1 MPYFITQENADCSG
15 WAVMAVDSDEVFGC
29 HTTKQSAIDQA
40 VAISL
45 AEQVEFLG
53 ERNESGP
60 QVVVTDI
67 DGTIFIDG
75 NKTNENLLAY
85 LDSFPDTSIF
95 VVTGRL
101 EEDRERT
108 SNELTDAGVR
118 FDDLIMRPDES
129 LTSNE
134 FKAETAVRL
143 METYNVMIAVDND
156 EGARAAY
163 RAAGITA
170 LHPNEVP
177 ASRAEAEPAPPE
189 DQVTGSDENKPGS
202 AQGPGGDVEFSAATE
217 TALRN
222 KVTEHN
228 DNMAEDNKPDYTRTT
243 FGQLATV
250 YRRGSGAYSV
260 SHRPGVSRAAWSMA
274 RVNAYLYLL
283 RNGRPE
289 NANYIG
295 DNDLLPEGHPR
306 SSRSL
311 EARAVDLSPPA
322 YMVDAARKGLEWFA
336 EGLAGDGLQDSTVR
350 AAREMV
356 AGRVSEDKWRK
367 IAAWISRHLVDLDSP
382 DANPSSDN
390 YPSPGVVAHA
400 LWGSDGGK
408 AGARRVLSYAEDI
421 IGRIEAENT
430 NRSKERT
437 VSKIE
442 TRIFANDFEVRETSD
457 GMTLTGYAARF
468 NEPSEPLPFVERI
481 QRGAFKRSLSSR
493 NNIYMLW
500 NHSSSDVL
508 ASTRAGSLRLSEDE
522 YGLRVEADLP
532 DTQLGR
538 DAKVLIQRGDVTGF
552 SFGFTVPANGDSWN
566 ADGTERTLKSVRL
579 LEVSAGVAF
588 PAYPSTVGSAQVRS
602 LEDVVSAVGVD
613 YDALTMVLNKVA
625 AGEPITY
632 AEKEVMELV
641 LDALVPE
648 EDVQA
653 DPEMMPEDEPV
664 TEENGLDMLALKR
677 KRLALML
684 LETL

>member
-1 MPYFITQENADCSG
+1 MPYYITQENADCSG
-15 WAVMAVDSDEVFGC
+15 WAVMAIDSDEVFGC
-29 HTTKQSAIDQA
+29 HTTKESAIDQA

-45 AEQVEFLG
+45 AEEVEFLG

-75 NKTNENLLAY
+75 NETNENLLAY

-134 FKAETAVRL
+134 FKAETALRL
-143 METYNVMIAVDND
+143 MQEFNVMIAVDND

-177 ASRAEAEPAPPE
+177 ASRAEA
-189 DQVTGSDENKPGS
+189 
-202 AQGPGGDVEFSAATE
+202 
-217 TALRN
+217 
-222 KVTEHN
+222 
-228 DNMAEDNKPDYTRTT
+228 
-243 FGQLATV
+243 
-250 YRRGSGAYSV
+250 
-260 SHRPGVSRAAWSMA
+260 
-274 RVNAYLYLL
+274 
-283 RNGRPE
+283 
-289 NANYIG
+289 
-295 DNDLLPEGHPR
+295 
-306 SSRSL
+306 
-311 EARAVDLSPPA
+311 RAVDLTPPA

-336 EGLAGDGLQDSTVR
+336 EGLAGDGLTGRTVR
-350 AAREMV
+350 EARDMV
-356 AGRVSEDKWRK
+356 AGQVSEDKWVR

-382 DANPSSDN
+382 DANPDSND
-390 YPSPGVVAHA
+390 YPSAGVVAHA

-430 NRSKERT
+430 NRSKVT
-437 VSKIE
+437 MSKIE
-442 TRIFANDFEVRETSD
+442 TRLFVNDFEVRETAD

-468 NEPSEPLPFVERI
+468 NEPSEPLPFLERI
-481 QRGAFKRSLSSR
+481 APGAFKRSLR
-493 NNIYMLW
+493 AKNDIKLLW
-500 NHSSSDVL
+500 NHDSSMVL
-508 ASTRAGSLRLSEDE
+508 GSTRSGTLRLSEDDK
-522 YGLRVEADLP
+522 GLFVDAILP
-532 DTQLGR
+532 DTQAGR

-552 SFGFTVPANGDSWN
+552 SFGFTVPPNGDTWN

-579 LEVSAGVAF
+579 LEVSTGVAF
-588 PAYPSTVGSAQVRS
+588 PAYPSTNGTAQVRS
-602 LEDVVSAVGVD
+602 LEDVVMAVGVD
-613 YDALTMVLNKVA
+613 YDALSMVLGKVA

-648 EDVQA
+648 EEAPV
-653 DPEMMPEDEPV
+653 EDAPMDEAM
-664 TEENGLDMLALKR
+664 TEQNGLDQLALHR
-677 KRLALML
+677 KKLALMEL

>member
-15 WAVMAVDSDEVFGC
+15 WAVMAIDSDEVFGC

-45 AEQVEFLG
+45 AEDVEFLG

-75 NKTNENLLAY
+75 NKTNETLLRY

-143 METYNVMIAVDND
+143 METYNVMVAVDND
-156 EGARAAY
+156 EGARSAY

-177 ASRAEAEPAPPE
+177 ASRAEA
-189 DQVTGSDENKPGS
+189 
-202 AQGPGGDVEFSAATE
+202 
-217 TALRN
+217 
-222 KVTEHN
+222 
-228 DNMAEDNKPDYTRTT
+228 
-243 FGQLATV
+243 
-250 YRRGSGAYSV
+250 
-260 SHRPGVSRAAWSMA
+260 
-274 RVNAYLYLL
+274 
-283 RNGRPE
+283 
-289 NANYIG
+289 
-295 DNDLLPEGHPR
+295 
-306 SSRSL
+306 
-311 EARAVDLSPPA
+311 RAVDLTPPA

-336 EGLAGDGLQDSTVR
+336 EGLAGDGLTGRTVR
-350 AAREMV
+350 EARDMV
-356 AGRVSEDKWRK
+356 AGQVSEDKWVR

-382 DANPSSDN
+382 DANPDSDN
-390 YPSPGVVAHA
+390 YPSAGVVAHA

-430 NRSKERT
+430 NRSKGRT

-442 TRIFANDFEVRETSD
+442 TRVFTNDFEIRETGDS
-457 GMTLTGYAARF
+457 MTLTGYAARF
-468 NEPSEPLPFVERI
+468 NEPSEPLPFIERI
-481 QRGAFKRSLSSR
+481 APGAFKRSLR
-493 NNIYMLW
+493 AKNDIKLLW
-500 NHSSSDVL
+500 NHDSSMVL
-508 ASTRAGSLRLSEDE
+508 GSTRAGTLRLSEDDK
-522 YGLRVEADLP
+522 GLFVEADLP
-532 DTQLGR
+532 STSFGL
-538 DAKVLIQRGDVTGF
+538 DAKISIQRGDVTGF
-552 SFGFTVPANGDSWN
+552 SFGFTVPPNGDTWN
-566 ADGTERTLKSVRL
+566 SEGTERTLKSVRL
-579 LEVSAGVAF
+579 LEVSTGVAF
-588 PAYPSTVGSAQVRS
+588 PAYPSTNGTAQVRS
-602 LEDVVSAVGVD
+602 LEDVVMAVGVD
-613 YDALTMVLNKVA
+613 YDALSMVLGKVA

-648 EDVQA
+648 EEAPV
-653 DPEMMPEDEPV
+653 EDAPMDEAM
-664 TEENGLDMLALKR
+664 TEQNGLDQLALHR
-677 KRLALML
+677 KKLALMEL

>member
-1 MPYFITQENADCSG
+1 MPYYITQENADCSG

-45 AEQVEFLG
+45 AEEVEFLG

-75 NKTNENLLAY
+75 NKTNEELLLY

-101 EEDRERT
+101 EEDRDRT

-134 FKAETAVRL
+134 FKAQTALRL
-143 METYNVMIAVDND
+143 MEEFNVMIAVDND

-177 ASRAEAEPAPPE
+177 ASRAEA
-189 DQVTGSDENKPGS
+189 
-202 AQGPGGDVEFSAATE
+202 
-217 TALRN
+217 
-222 KVTEHN
+222 
-228 DNMAEDNKPDYTRTT
+228 
-243 FGQLATV
+243 
-250 YRRGSGAYSV
+250 
-260 SHRPGVSRAAWSMA
+260 
-274 RVNAYLYLL
+274 
-283 RNGRPE
+283 
-289 NANYIG
+289 
-295 DNDLLPEGHPR
+295 
-306 SSRSL
+306 
-311 EARAVDLSPPA
+311 RAVDLTPPA

-336 EGLAGDGLQDSTVR
+336 EGLAGDGLTGRTVR
-350 AAREMV
+350 EARDMV
-356 AGRVSEDKWRK
+356 AGQVSADKWVR

-382 DANPSSDN
+382 DANPDSDN
-390 YPSPGVVAHA
+390 YPSAGVVAHA

-430 NRSKERT
+430 NRSKGGT

-442 TRIFANDFEVRETSD
+442 TRVFVNDFEVRETAE

-468 NEPSEPLPFVERI
+468 NEPSEPLPFIERI
-481 QRGAFKRSLSSR
+481 APGAFKRSLR
-493 NNIYMLW
+493 AKNDIKLLW

-508 ASTRAGSLRLSEDE
+508 GSTRSGTLRLSEDE
-522 YGLRVEADLP
+522 LGLRVEADLP
-532 DTQLGR
+532 DTQAGR

-552 SFGFTVPANGDSWN
+552 SFGFTVPPNGDSWN
-566 ADGTERTLKSVRL
+566 SEGTERTLKSVRL
-579 LEVSAGVAF
+579 LEVSTGVAF
-588 PAYPSTVGSAQVRS
+588 PAYPSTNGTAQVRS
-602 LEDVVSAVGVD
+602 LEDVVMAVGVD
-613 YDALTMVLNKVA
+613 YDALSMVLGKVA

-648 EDVQA
+648 EEAPV
-653 DPEMMPEDEPV
+653 EDAPMDEAM
-664 TEENGLDMLALKR
+664 TEQNGLDQLALHR
-677 KRLALML
+677 KKIALMEL
-684 LETL
+684 LESL

>member
-1 MPYFITQENADCSG
+1 MPYYITDENAECLG
-15 WAVMAVDSDEVFGC
+15 WAVMAIDSDEVFGC

-45 AEQVEFLG
+45 AEEVEFLG

-67 DGTIFIDG
+67 DGTLFIDG
-75 NKTNENLLAY
+75 ETNENLLAY

-118 FDDLIMRPDES
+118 FSDLILRPDES

-143 METYNVMIAVDND
+143 METYNVMVAVDND

-177 ASRAEAEPAPPE
+177 ASR
-189 DQVTGSDENKPGS
+189 S
-202 AQGPGGDVEFSAATE
+202 
-217 TALRN
+217 
-222 KVTEHN
+222 
-228 DNMAEDNKPDYTRTT
+228 
-243 FGQLATV
+243 
-250 YRRGSGAYSV
+250 
-260 SHRPGVSRAAWSMA
+260 
-274 RVNAYLYLL
+274 
-283 RNGRPE
+283 
-289 NANYIG
+289 
-295 DNDLLPEGHPR
+295 
-306 SSRSL
+306 
-311 EARAVDLSPPA
+311 EARAVDLTPPA

-336 EGLAGDGLQDSTVR
+336 EGLAGDGLTGRTVR
-350 AAREMV
+350 EARDMV
-356 AGRVSEDKWRK
+356 AGQVSADKWVR

-382 DANPSSDN
+382 DANPDSDN
-390 YPSPGVVAHA
+390 YPSAGVVAHA

-430 NRSKERT
+430 NRSKGGT

-442 TRIFANDFEVRETSD
+442 TRVFLNDFEVRETAD

-468 NEPSEPLPFVERI
+468 NEPSEPLPFIERI
-481 QRGAFKRSLSSR
+481 APGAFKRSLR
-493 NNIYMLW
+493 AKNDIKLLW
-500 NHSSSDVL
+500 NHDSSSVL
-508 ASTRAGSLRLSEDE
+508 GSTRSGTLRLYEDE
-522 YGLRVEADLP
+522 MGLRVEADLP
-532 DTQLGR
+532 DTQAGR

-566 ADGTERTLKSVRL
+566 SEGTERTLKSVRL
-579 LEVSAGVAF
+579 LEVSTGVAF
-588 PAYPSTVGSAQVRS
+588 PAYPSTNGTAQVRS
-602 LEDVVSAVGVD
+602 LEDVVVAVGVD
-613 YDALTMVLNKVA
+613 YDALSMVLGKVA

-648 EDVQA
+648 EDAPV
-653 DPEMMPEDEPV
+653 EDAPV
-664 TEENGLDMLALKR
+664 DEAMTEQNGLDQLALHR
-677 KRLALML
+677 KKIALMEL
-684 LETL
+684 LDSL

>member
-1 MPYFITQENADCSG
+1 
-15 WAVMAVDSDEVFGC
+15 
-29 HTTKQSAIDQA
+29 
-40 VAISL
+40 L
-45 AEQVEFLG
+45 AEEVEFLG

-67 DGTIFIDG
+67 DGTLFIDG
-75 NKTNENLLAY
+75 ETNENLLAY

-177 ASRAEAEPAPPE
+177 ASRAEA
-189 DQVTGSDENKPGS
+189 
-202 AQGPGGDVEFSAATE
+202 
-217 TALRN
+217 
-222 KVTEHN
+222 
-228 DNMAEDNKPDYTRTT
+228 
-243 FGQLATV
+243 
-250 YRRGSGAYSV
+250 
-260 SHRPGVSRAAWSMA
+260 
-274 RVNAYLYLL
+274 
-283 RNGRPE
+283 
-289 NANYIG
+289 
-295 DNDLLPEGHPR
+295 
-306 SSRSL
+306 
-311 EARAVDLSPPA
+311 RAVDLTPPA
-322 YMVDAARKGLEWFA
+322 YMVDAARKGLEWFT
-336 EGLAGDGLQDSTVR
+336 EGLAGDGLTGQTVR
-350 AAREMV
+350 EARDMV
-356 AGRVSEDKWRK
+356 AGQVSEDKWVR
-367 IAAWISRHLVDLDSP
+367 IAAWIARHLVDLDSP
-382 DANPSSDN
+382 DAKPDSDN
-390 YPSPGVVAHA
+390 YPSAGVVAHA

-430 NRSKERT
+430 NRSKGRT

-442 TRIFANDFEVRETSD
+442 TRVFVNDFEVRETAE

-468 NEPSEPLPFVERI
+468 NEPSEPLPFIERI
-481 QRGAFKRSLSSR
+481 APGAFKRSLR
-493 NNIYMLW
+493 AKNDIKLLW

-508 ASTRAGSLRLSEDE
+508 GSTRSGTLRLSEDE
-522 YGLRVEADLP
+522 LGLRVEADLP
-532 DTQLGR
+532 DTQAGR

-552 SFGFTVPANGDSWN
+552 SFGFTVPANGDSWSS
-566 ADGTERTLKSVRL
+566 DGTERTLKSVRL
-579 LEVSAGVAF
+579 LEVSTGVAF
-588 PAYPSTVGSAQVRS
+588 PAYPSTNGTAQVRS
-602 LEDVVSAVGVD
+602 LEDVVMAVGVD
-613 YDALTMVLNKVA
+613 YDALSMVLGKVA

-648 EDVQA
+648 EEAPV
-653 DPEMMPEDEPV
+653 EDAPMDEAM
-664 TEENGLDMLALKR
+664 TEQNGLDQLALHR
-677 KRLALML
+677 KKLALMEL

>member
-29 HTTKQSAIDQA
+29 HTTKESAIDQA

-45 AEQVEFLG
+45 AEDVEFLG

-75 NKTNENLLAY
+75 NETNENLLAY
-85 LDSFPDTSIF
+85 LDSFRDTSIF

-118 FDDLIMRPDES
+118 FNDLIMRPDES

-143 METYNVMIAVDND
+143 METYNVMVAVDND
-156 EGARAAY
+156 EGARSAY

-177 ASRAEAEPAPPE
+177 ASRAE
-189 DQVTGSDENKPGS
+189 V
-202 AQGPGGDVEFSAATE
+202 
-217 TALRN
+217 
-222 KVTEHN
+222 
-228 DNMAEDNKPDYTRTT
+228 
-243 FGQLATV
+243 
-250 YRRGSGAYSV
+250 
-260 SHRPGVSRAAWSMA
+260 
-274 RVNAYLYLL
+274 
-283 RNGRPE
+283 
-289 NANYIG
+289 
-295 DNDLLPEGHPR
+295 
-306 SSRSL
+306 
-311 EARAVDLSPPA
+311 RAVDLTPPA

-336 EGLAGDGLQDSTVR
+336 EGLAGDGLTGRTVR
-350 AAREMV
+350 EARDMV
-356 AGRVSEDKWRK
+356 AGQVSEDKWVR

-382 DANPSSDN
+382 DANPDSDN
-390 YPSPGVVAHA
+390 YPSAGVVAHA

-430 NRSKERT
+430 NRSKVT
-437 VSKIE
+437 MSKIE
-442 TRIFANDFEVRETSD
+442 TRVFTNDFEVRETSD
-457 GMTLTGYAARF
+457 GMTLSGYAAVF
-468 NEPSEPLPFVERI
+468 NSNSEALPFIERI
-481 QRGAFKRSLSSR
+481 APGAFKRSLRSK
-493 NNIYMLW
+493 NNIYLLW

-532 DTQLGR
+532 MTSLGK

-552 SFGFTVPANGDSWN
+552 SFGFTVPPGGDSWN

-579 LEVSAGVAF
+579 LEVSTGVAF
-588 PAYPSTVGSAQVRS
+588 PAYPSTNGTAQVRS
-602 LEDVVSAVGVD
+602 LEDVVMAVGVD
-613 YDALTMVLNKVA
+613 YDALSMVLGKVA

-648 EDVQA
+648 EEAPV
-653 DPEMMPEDEPV
+653 EDAPMDEAM
-664 TEENGLDMLALKR
+664 TEQNGLDQLALHR
-677 KRLALML
+677 KKLALMEL

>member
-1 MPYFITQENADCSG
+1 MPYYITQENPDCSG
-15 WAVMAVDSDEVFGC
+15 WAVMAIDSDEVFGC

-45 AEQVEFLG
+45 AEEVEFLG

-60 QVVVTDI
+60 QVVVSDI

-143 METYNVMIAVDND
+143 METYNVMVAVDND
-156 EGARAAY
+156 AGARSAY

-177 ASRAEAEPAPPE
+177 ASRAEA
-189 DQVTGSDENKPGS
+189 
-202 AQGPGGDVEFSAATE
+202 
-217 TALRN
+217 
-222 KVTEHN
+222 
-228 DNMAEDNKPDYTRTT
+228 
-243 FGQLATV
+243 
-250 YRRGSGAYSV
+250 
-260 SHRPGVSRAAWSMA
+260 
-274 RVNAYLYLL
+274 
-283 RNGRPE
+283 
-289 NANYIG
+289 
-295 DNDLLPEGHPR
+295 
-306 SSRSL
+306 
-311 EARAVDLSPPA
+311 RAVDLTPPA

-350 AAREMV
+350 AAREM
-356 AGRVSEDKWRK
+356 ADGRVSEDKWRK
-367 IAAWISRHLVDLDSP
+367 IAAWIPRHLVDLDAPAADP
-382 DANPSSDN
+382 DNED

-430 NRSKERT
+430 NRSKGRT

-442 TRIFANDFEVRETSD
+442 TRVFTNDFEVRETAD

-468 NEPSEPLPFVERI
+468 NEPSEPLPFIERI
-481 QRGAFKRSLSSR
+481 APGAFKRSLR
-493 NNIYMLW
+493 AKNDIKLLW

-508 ASTRAGSLRLSEDE
+508 GSTRSGTLRLYEDE
-522 YGLRVEADLP
+522 MGLRVEADLP
-532 DTQLGR
+532 DTQAGR

-552 SFGFTVPANGDSWN
+552 SFGFTVPPNGDSWN
-566 ADGTERTLKSVRL
+566 SDGTERTLRSVRL
-579 LEVSAGVAF
+579 LEVSTGVAF

-602 LEDVVSAVGVD
+602 LEDVVMAVGVD
-613 YDALTMVLNKVA
+613 YDALSAVLGKVA

-632 AEKEVMELV
+632 PEKEVMELV

-648 EDVQA
+648 EEAPV
-653 DPEMMPEDEPV
+653 EDAPMDEAM
-664 TEENGLDMLALKR
+664 TEQNGLDQLALHR
-677 KRLALML
+677 KKLALMEL
-684 LETL
+684 LESL

>member
-1 MPYFITQENADCSG
+1 MPYYITEDNADCSG
-15 WAVMAVDSDEVFGC
+15 WAVMAIDSDEVFGC
-29 HTTKQSAIDQA
+29 HTTKQSAIEQA

-45 AEQVEFLG
+45 AEDVEFVG
-53 ERNESGP
+53 ERNDSGP
-60 QVVVTDI
+60 QVVITDI

-75 NKTNENLLAY
+75 ETNENLLAY
-85 LDSFPDTSIF
+85 LDSFPDTSVY

-118 FDDLIMRPDES
+118 FDELIMRPNES
-129 LTSNE
+129 MTSNE

-143 METYNVMIAVDND
+143 METYNVMVAVEND

-170 LHPNEVP
+170 LHPNDIP
-177 ASRAEAEPAPPE
+177 ASRAE
-189 DQVTGSDENKPGS
+189 S
-202 AQGPGGDVEFSAATE
+202 
-217 TALRN
+217 
-222 KVTEHN
+222 
-228 DNMAEDNKPDYTRTT
+228 
-243 FGQLATV
+243 
-250 YRRGSGAYSV
+250 
-260 SHRPGVSRAAWSMA
+260 
-274 RVNAYLYLL
+274 
-283 RNGRPE
+283 
-289 NANYIG
+289 
-295 DNDLLPEGHPR
+295 
-306 SSRSL
+306 
-311 EARAVDLSPPA
+311 RAVDLTPPA

-336 EGLAGDGLQDSTVR
+336 EGLAGDGLTGQTVR
-350 AAREMV
+350 EARDMV
-356 AGRVSEDKWRK
+356 AGQVSEDKWVR

-382 DANPSSDN
+382 DANSDSDN
-390 YPSPGVVAHA
+390 YPSAGVVAHA

-408 AGARRVLSYAEDI
+408 SGARRVLSYAEDI

-430 NRSKERT
+430 NRSKGNT

-442 TRIFANDFEVRETSD
+442 TRVFANDFEIRETAN

-468 NEPSEPLPFVERI
+468 NEPSEPLPFTERI

-566 ADGTERTLKSVRL
+566 AEGTERTLKSVRL

-602 LEDVVSAVGVD
+602 LEDVVVAVGVD
-613 YDALTMVLNKVA
+613 YDALSMVLGKVA

-648 EDVQA
+648 EDAPV
-653 DPEMMPEDEPV
+653 EDAPV
-664 TEENGLDMLALKR
+664 EDAPMDEAMTEENGLDLLALKR
-677 KRLALML
+677 KKLALML

>member
-40 VAISL
+40 IAISL
-45 AEQVEFLG
+45 AEEVEFLG

-75 NKTNENLLAY
+75 ETNENLLAY

-101 EEDRERT
+101 EKDRERT

-118 FDDLIMRPDES
+118 FSDLIMRPDES

-143 METYNVMIAVDND
+143 METYNVMVAVDND

-177 ASRAEAEPAPPE
+177 ASRAEA
-189 DQVTGSDENKPGS
+189 
-202 AQGPGGDVEFSAATE
+202 
-217 TALRN
+217 
-222 KVTEHN
+222 
-228 DNMAEDNKPDYTRTT
+228 
-243 FGQLATV
+243 
-250 YRRGSGAYSV
+250 
-260 SHRPGVSRAAWSMA
+260 
-274 RVNAYLYLL
+274 
-283 RNGRPE
+283 
-289 NANYIG
+289 
-295 DNDLLPEGHPR
+295 
-306 SSRSL
+306 
-311 EARAVDLSPPA
+311 RAVDLTPPA

-336 EGLAGDGLQDSTVR
+336 EGLAGDGLTGRTVR
-350 AAREMV
+350 EARDMAA
-356 AGRVSEDKWRK
+356 GQVSEDKWVR
-367 IAAWISRHLVDLDSP
+367 IGAWISRHLVDLDSP
-382 DANPSSDN
+382 DANPDSDN
-390 YPSPGVVAHA
+390 YPSAGVVAHA

-408 AGARRVLSYAEDI
+408 AGARRVLSYAENI

-430 NRSKERT
+430 NRSKGRT

-442 TRIFANDFEVRETSD
+442 TRVFLNDFEVRETAD

-468 NEPSEPLPFVERI
+468 NEPSEPLPFIERI
-481 QRGAFKRSLSSR
+481 APGAFKRSLR
-493 NNIYMLW
+493 AKNDIKLLW
-500 NHSSSDVL
+500 NHDSSSVL
-508 ASTRAGSLRLSEDE
+508 GSTRSGTLRLVEDE
-522 YGLRVEADLP
+522 MGLRVEADLP
-532 DTQLGR
+532 DTQAGR

-552 SFGFTVPANGDSWN
+552 SFGFTVPPNGDTWN
-566 ADGTERTLKSVRL
+566 SEGTERTLKSVRL
-579 LEVSAGVAF
+579 LEVSTGVAF
-588 PAYPSTVGSAQVRS
+588 PAYPSTNGTAQVRS
-602 LEDVVSAVGVD
+602 LEDVVMAVGVD
-613 YDALTMVLNKVA
+613 YDALSMVLGKVA

-632 AEKEVMELV
+632 AEKEVMELL

-648 EDVQA
+648 EEA
-653 DPEMMPEDEPV
+653 PLEDAPMDEAM
-664 TEENGLDMLALKR
+664 TEQNGLDQLALHR
-677 KRLALML
+677 KKLALMEL
-684 LETL
+684 LDTL

>member
-1 MPYFITQENADCSG
+1 MPYYITQENADCSG
-15 WAVMAVDSDEVFGC
+15 WAVMAIDSDEVFGC

-45 AEQVEFLG
+45 AEEVEFLG

-134 FKAETAVRL
+134 FKAQTALRL
-143 METYNVMIAVDND
+143 MQEFNVMIAVDND

-170 LHPNEVP
+170 LQPNEVP
-177 ASRAEAEPAPPE
+177 ASRAEA
-189 DQVTGSDENKPGS
+189 
-202 AQGPGGDVEFSAATE
+202 
-217 TALRN
+217 
-222 KVTEHN
+222 
-228 DNMAEDNKPDYTRTT
+228 
-243 FGQLATV
+243 
-250 YRRGSGAYSV
+250 
-260 SHRPGVSRAAWSMA
+260 
-274 RVNAYLYLL
+274 
-283 RNGRPE
+283 
-289 NANYIG
+289 
-295 DNDLLPEGHPR
+295 
-306 SSRSL
+306 
-311 EARAVDLSPPA
+311 RAVDLTPPA
-322 YMVDAARKGLEWFA
+322 YMVDAARKGLEWFT

-367 IAAWISRHLVDLDSP
+367 IAAWIPRHLVDLDAPS
-382 DANPSSDN
+382 ANPDNEN

-430 NRSKERT
+430 NRSKVT
-437 VSKIE
+437 MSKIE
-442 TRIFANDFEVRETSD
+442 TRLFVNDFEIREVGDS
-457 GMTLTGYAARF
+457 MTLTGYAARF
-468 NEPSEPLPFVERI
+468 NEPSEPLPFIERI
-481 QRGAFKRSLSSR
+481 APGAFKRSLR
-493 NNIYMLW
+493 AKNDIKLLW
-500 NHSSSDVL
+500 NHDSSMVL
-508 ASTRAGSLRLSEDE
+508 GSTRAGTLRLLEDE
-522 YGLRVEADLP
+522 LGLRVEADLP
-532 DTQLGR
+532 DTQAGR

-552 SFGFTVPANGDSWN
+552 SFGFTVPPNGDSWN
-566 ADGTERTLKSVRL
+566 SEGTERTLKSVRL
-579 LEVSAGVAF
+579 LEVSTGVAF
-588 PAYPSTVGSAQVRS
+588 PAYPSTNGTAQVRS
-602 LEDVVSAVGVD
+602 LEDVVMAVGVD
-613 YDALTMVLNKVA
+613 YDALSMVLGKVA

-648 EDVQA
+648 EEAPV
-653 DPEMMPEDEPV
+653 EDAPMDEAM
-664 TEENGLDMLALKR
+664 TEQNGLDQLALHR
-677 KRLALML
+677 KKLALMEL

>member
-1 MPYFITQENADCSG
+1 MPYYITEVNAECSG

-45 AEQVEFLG
+45 AEEVEFLG

-67 DGTIFIDG
+67 DGTLFIDG
-75 NKTNENLLAY
+75 ETNENLLAY

-118 FDDLIMRPDES
+118 FDDLILRPDES

-143 METYNVMIAVDND
+143 METYNVMVAVDND

-177 ASRAEAEPAPPE
+177 ASRSE
-189 DQVTGSDENKPGS
+189 S
-202 AQGPGGDVEFSAATE
+202 
-217 TALRN
+217 
-222 KVTEHN
+222 
-228 DNMAEDNKPDYTRTT
+228 
-243 FGQLATV
+243 
-250 YRRGSGAYSV
+250 
-260 SHRPGVSRAAWSMA
+260 
-274 RVNAYLYLL
+274 
-283 RNGRPE
+283 
-289 NANYIG
+289 
-295 DNDLLPEGHPR
+295 
-306 SSRSL
+306 
-311 EARAVDLSPPA
+311 RAVDLTPPA

-350 AAREMV
+350 AAREM
-356 AGRVSEDKWRK
+356 AEGRVTENKWRK
-367 IAAWISRHLVDLDSP
+367 IAPWISRHLVDLDAPSADP
-382 DANPSSDN
+382 DNED
-390 YPSPGVVAHA
+390 YPSAGVVAHA

-408 AGARRVLSYAEDI
+408 SGARRVLSYAEDI

-430 NRSKERT
+430 NRSKGGT

-442 TRIFANDFEVRETSD
+442 TRVFLNDFEVRETAD

-468 NEPSEPLPFVERI
+468 NEPSEPLPFIERI
-481 QRGAFKRSLSSR
+481 APGAFKRSLR
-493 NNIYMLW
+493 AKNDIKLLW
-500 NHSSSDVL
+500 NHDSSSVL
-508 ASTRAGSLRLSEDE
+508 GSTRSGTLRLYEDE
-522 YGLRVEADLP
+522 MGLRVEADLP
-532 DTQLGR
+532 ETQAGR

-552 SFGFTVPANGDSWN
+552 SFGFTVPPNGDSWN
-566 ADGTERTLKSVRL
+566 SEGTERTLKSVRL
-579 LEVSAGVAF
+579 LEVSTGVAF
-588 PAYPSTVGSAQVRS
+588 PAYPSTNGTAQVRS
-602 LEDVVSAVGVD
+602 LEDVVVAVGVD
-613 YDALTMVLNKVA
+613 YDALSMVLGKVA

-648 EDVQA
+648 EEA
-653 DPEMMPEDEPV
+653 PIEDAPMDEAM
-664 TEENGLDMLALKR
+664 TEQNGLDQLALHR
-677 KRLALML
+677 KKIALMEL
-684 LETL
+684 LDSL

>member
-1 MPYFITQENADCSG
+1 MPYYITEDNADCSG

-45 AEQVEFLG
+45 AEEVEFLG

-75 NKTNENLLAY
+75 NETNENLLAY

-108 SNELTDAGVR
+108 SSELTDAGVR
-118 FDDLIMRPDES
+118 FDDLIMRPDQS

-143 METYNVMIAVDND
+143 METYNVMVAVDND
-156 EGARAAY
+156 AGARSAY

-177 ASRAEAEPAPPE
+177 ASRAEAR
-189 DQVTGSDENKPGS
+189 D
-202 AQGPGGDVEFSAATE
+202 
-217 TALRN
+217 
-222 KVTEHN
+222 
-228 DNMAEDNKPDYTRTT
+228 
-243 FGQLATV
+243 
-250 YRRGSGAYSV
+250 
-260 SHRPGVSRAAWSMA
+260 
-274 RVNAYLYLL
+274 
-283 RNGRPE
+283 
-289 NANYIG
+289 
-295 DNDLLPEGHPR
+295 
-306 SSRSL
+306 
-311 EARAVDLSPPA
+311 VDLTPPA
-322 YMVDAARKGLEWFA
+322 YMMDAARKGLEWFA
-336 EGLAGDGLQDSTVR
+336 EGLAGDGLTGRTVR
-350 AAREMV
+350 EARDMV
-356 AGRVSEDKWRK
+356 AGQVSADKWVR

-382 DANPSSDN
+382 DANPDSDN
-390 YPSPGVVAHA
+390 YPSAGVVAHA

-430 NRSKERT
+430 NRSKGGT

-442 TRIFANDFEVRETSD
+442 TRVFTNDFEVRETAD

-468 NEPSEPLPFVERI
+468 NEPSEPLPFIERI
-481 QRGAFKRSLSSR
+481 APGAFKRSLR
-493 NNIYMLW
+493 AKNDIKLLW

-508 ASTRAGSLRLSEDE
+508 GSTRSGTLRLYEDE
-522 YGLRVEADLP
+522 MGLRVEADLP
-532 DTQLGR
+532 DTQAGR

-552 SFGFTVPANGDSWN
+552 SFGFTVPPNGDSWN
-566 ADGTERTLKSVRL
+566 SDGTERTLRSVRL
-579 LEVSAGVAF
+579 LEVSTGVAF

-613 YDALTMVLNKVA
+613 YDALSAVLGKVA

-648 EDVQA
+648 EETQVDVEVEPA
-653 DPEMMPEDEPV
+653 DEAM
-664 TEENGLDMLALKR
+664 TEQNGLDQLALHR
-677 KRLALML
+677 KKLALMEL
-684 LETL
+684 LESL

>member
-1 MPYFITQENADCSG
+1 MPYYITQENADCSG

-45 AEQVEFLG
+45 AEEVEFLG

-75 NKTNENLLAY
+75 NKTNEELLLY

-101 EEDRERT
+101 EEDRDRT

-134 FKAETAVRL
+134 FKAQTALRL
-143 METYNVMIAVDND
+143 MEEFNVMIAVDND

-177 ASRAEAEPAPPE
+177 ASRAEA
-189 DQVTGSDENKPGS
+189 
-202 AQGPGGDVEFSAATE
+202 
-217 TALRN
+217 
-222 KVTEHN
+222 
-228 DNMAEDNKPDYTRTT
+228 
-243 FGQLATV
+243 
-250 YRRGSGAYSV
+250 
-260 SHRPGVSRAAWSMA
+260 
-274 RVNAYLYLL
+274 
-283 RNGRPE
+283 
-289 NANYIG
+289 
-295 DNDLLPEGHPR
+295 
-306 SSRSL
+306 
-311 EARAVDLSPPA
+311 RAVDLTPPA

-336 EGLAGDGLQDSTVR
+336 EGLAGDGLTGRTVR
-350 AAREMV
+350 EARDMV
-356 AGRVSEDKWRK
+356 AGQVSADKWVR

-382 DANPSSDN
+382 DANPDSDN
-390 YPSPGVVAHA
+390 YPSAGVVAHA

-408 AGARRVLSYAEDI
+408 AGARRVLSYAENI

-430 NRSKERT
+430 NRSKGGT

-442 TRIFANDFEVRETSD
+442 TRVFVNDFEVRETAE

-468 NEPSEPLPFVERI
+468 NEPSEPLPFIERI
-481 QRGAFKRSLSSR
+481 APGAFKRSLR
-493 NNIYMLW
+493 AKNDIKLLW

-508 ASTRAGSLRLSEDE
+508 GSTRSGTLRLSEDE
-522 YGLRVEADLP
+522 LGLRVEADLP
-532 DTQLGR
+532 DTQAGR

-552 SFGFTVPANGDSWN
+552 SFGFTVPPNGDSWN
-566 ADGTERTLKSVRL
+566 SEGTERTLKSVRL
-579 LEVSAGVAF
+579 LEVSTGVAF
-588 PAYPSTVGSAQVRS
+588 PAYPSTNGTAQVRS
-602 LEDVVSAVGVD
+602 LEDVVMAVGVD
-613 YDALTMVLNKVA
+613 YDALSMVLGKVA

-648 EDVQA
+648 EEAPV
-653 DPEMMPEDEPV
+653 EDAPMDEAM
-664 TEENGLDMLALKR
+664 TEQNGLDQLALHR
-677 KRLALML
+677 KKLALMEL

>member
-15 WAVMAVDSDEVFGC
+15 WAVMAIDSDEVFGC

-45 AEQVEFLG
+45 AEEVEFLG

-177 ASRAEAEPAPPE
+177 ASRAEA
-189 DQVTGSDENKPGS
+189 
-202 AQGPGGDVEFSAATE
+202 
-217 TALRN
+217 
-222 KVTEHN
+222 
-228 DNMAEDNKPDYTRTT
+228 
-243 FGQLATV
+243 
-250 YRRGSGAYSV
+250 
-260 SHRPGVSRAAWSMA
+260 
-274 RVNAYLYLL
+274 
-283 RNGRPE
+283 
-289 NANYIG
+289 
-295 DNDLLPEGHPR
+295 
-306 SSRSL
+306 
-311 EARAVDLSPPA
+311 RAVDLTPPA

-336 EGLAGDGLQDSTVR
+336 EGLAGDDLTGRTVR
-350 AAREMV
+350 EARDMV
-356 AGRVSEDKWRK
+356 DGQVSEDKWVR

-382 DANPSSDN
+382 DANPDSDN
-390 YPSPGVVAHA
+390 YPSAGVVAHA

-430 NRSKERT
+430 NRSKGGT

-442 TRIFANDFEVRETSD
+442 TRVFTNDFEIRETGDS
-457 GMTLTGYAARF
+457 MTLTGYAARF
-468 NEPSEPLPFVERI
+468 NEPSEPLPFIERI
-481 QRGAFKRSLSSR
+481 APGAFKRSLR
-493 NNIYMLW
+493 AKNDIKLLW
-500 NHSSSDVL
+500 NHDSSMVL
-508 ASTRAGSLRLSEDE
+508 GSTRAGTLRLSEDE
-522 YGLRVEADLP
+522 LGLRVEADLP
-532 DTQLGR
+532 STSFGL
-538 DAKVLIQRGDVTGF
+538 DAKISIQRGDVTGF
-552 SFGFTVPANGDSWN
+552 SFGFTVPPNGDTWN
-566 ADGTERTLKSVRL
+566 ADGTHRTLKSVRL
-579 LEVSAGVAF
+579 LEVSTGVAF
-588 PAYPSTVGSAQVRS
+588 PAYPSTNGTAQVRS
-602 LEDVVSAVGVD
+602 LEDVVMAVGVD
-613 YDALTMVLNKVA
+613 YDALSLVLGKVA

-632 AEKEVMELV
+632 TEKEIMELV
-641 LDALVPE
+641 LDALCPE
-648 EDVQA
+648 EDMQA
-653 DPEMMPEDEPV
+653 DPAMMPMDEAM
-664 TEENGLDMLALKR
+664 TEQNGLDQLALHR
-677 KRLALML
+677 KKLALMEL